1 MKKKVKKTIFECIV
15 IIIVGTS
22 LFFFTHRN
30 GGKEKEGVD
39 GTYVEKNEKADKPS
53 EAESEE
59 TNEDSDTDAYE
70 DTMEALESGSGTED
84 ELERAQ
90 ADKIQLEI
98 RDMSE
103 TVAGLIVDREAFEYA
118 LKQRHMRTIASNRQI
133 VTCTNKVEYKDQQ
146 EYFYFLDETG
156 NTFAIVYNE
165 DSKTYTYTLN
175 WEE

>member
-22 LFFFTHRN
+22 LFFFAHRN
-30 GGKEKEGVD
+30 DGKEKEGVD
-39 GTYVEKNEKADKPS
+39 GTYVEQNEKADKPS

-70 DTMEALESGSGTED
+70 DTMEALKSGSVTED

>member
-1 MKKKVKKTIFECIV
+1 MKKKVKKTIFECVV
-15 IIIVGTS
+15 IIIVGTT

-30 GGKEKEGVD
+30 DGKEKDGMD
-39 GTYVEKNEKADKPS
+39 GTYIEQTEKSDKAS
-53 EAESEE
+53 EPESEE
-59 TNEDSDTDAYE
+59 TEKDTDSSEYE
-70 DTMEALESGSGTED
+70 DALESLETGSITED
-84 ELERAQ
+84 ELEKQQ

-103 TVAGLIVDREAFEYA
+103 TVAGLIVDRDAFEYA

-133 VTCTNKVEYKDQQ
+133 VTCTNEVEYKDQQ

-156 NTFAIVYNE
+156 DTFAIIYNE

>member
-1 MKKKVKKTIFECIV
+1 
-15 IIIVGTS
+15 
-22 LFFFTHRN
+22 
-30 GGKEKEGVD
+30 
-39 GTYVEKNEKADKPS
+39 
-53 EAESEE
+53 
-59 TNEDSDTDAYE
+59 
-70 DTMEALESGSGTED
+70 MEALESGSVTED

-156 NTFAIVYNE
+156 DTFAIIYNE